1 MFITYV
7 YDRKGA
13 IWKHL
18 LSAQFAEDFLQN
30 RQEIVDFKKVVKN

>member
-18 LSAQFAEDFLQN
+18 SAQFAENFLQN
-30 RQEIVDFKKVVKN
+30 EQEIVDFKRVKN